1 MTKSKLKREI
11 NKPSTIIKVTK
22 ETKDEVILKVIIQKG
37 GTSMPTTKEILLEYI
52 QYQTNFNEKQEM
64 FNNNQIKFNREQT
77 QFNKNQ
83 TEFNKNQTQF
93 NKRIE
98 AKVDNNTEMIKEAHP
113 DLFKKK

>member
-52 QYQTNFNEKQEM
+52 QYQTE
-64 FNNNQIKFNREQT
+64 FNREQT
-77 QFNKNQ
+77 QFNK
-83 TEFNKNQTQF
+83 
-93 NKRIE
+93 RIE
-98 AKVDNNTEMIKEAHP
+98 TKVDNNTEMIKEAHP
-113 DLFKKK
+113 DLFKNK

>member
-52 QYQTNFNEKQEM
+52 QYQTNFNEKQEV
-64 FNNNQIKFNREQT
+64 FNNNQ
-77 QFNKNQ
+77 
-83 TEFNKNQTQF
+83 TEF

-113 DLFKKK
+113 DLFKNK